1 MDTKS
6 LLAAIEESARA
17 GSVSLAEITN
27 AYERASAVTVSSSPD
42 HASFFSF
49 KKLDVSSV
57 VSFIGIGIVFIGVLF
72 LVFQHWDELG
82 TFSRILITLGFS
94 LSCYIAALGLYVSR
108 RFEYA
113 EFWIYLLFC
122 LVFPIGMV
130 VLFDSF
136 SLLSADYTPSLI
148 SFCVLVFHILYGFAT
163 KRLAPFLFG
172 LLMAT
177 YFFFAITDFFYSRST
192 FIIPD
197 FSLYRLL
204 FVSIAY
210 LLLGYGV
217 SHTVYLPLRSFIYKM
232 GLIGLLFAI
241 FALGGYRPDQVIFWE
256 FIFPIIAVGLIAIG
270 IFMKEQNF
278 FVIPSFGIM
287 IFVSKISFEY
297 FSDSVG
303 WPLTLIFTGLIL
315 VGLGISLI
323 RFRKEYFLASS

>member
-6 LLAAIEESARA
+6 LLAAVEESARA
-17 GSVSLAEITN
+17 GTVSLAEITD
-27 AYERASAVTVSSSPD
+27 AYERASAVAVSSPVT

-49 KKLDVSSV
+49 KKLDISSV
-57 VSFIGIGIVFIGVLF
+57 VSFIGSGIVFIGVLF
-72 LVFQHWDELG
+72 LVVQHWDELN

-94 LSCYIAALGLYVSR
+94 LSCYIAALGLYISR

-113 EFWIYLLFC
+113 EFWLYLLFS

-148 SFCVLVFHILYGFAT
+148 SFCILLFHILYGFAT

-177 YFFFAITDFFYSRST
+177 YFFFAITDFLYSRSA
-192 FIIPD
+192 FIIAD

-204 FVSIAY
+204 FVSSAY
-210 LLLGYGV
+210 LLLGYGI
-217 SHTVYLPLRSFIYKM
+217 SHTIYLPLRSFIYKV
-232 GLIGLLFAI
+232 GLIGLLLAI
-241 FALGGYRPDQVIFWE
+241 LGLGGYRPDQVIFWE
-256 FIFPIIAVGLIAIG
+256 FVFPIVAAGLIAIG

-278 FVIPSFGIM
+278 FVLPSFGIM
-287 IFVSKISFEY
+287 IFVPKISFEY

-315 VGLGISLI
+315 VGLGVSLV
-323 RFRKEYFLASS
+323 RFRKEYFLVSQ